1 MGLRHQ
7 LEVIQVSYNALECEK
22 YCHRKFVHDY
32 MYLQRLHATSTN
44 RDRVFFRF
52 LEQYLSAHKG
62 HFTAILY
69 YYDAYVM

>member
-7 LEVIQVSYNALECEK
+7 LEVIQVSYNALECEEYYYK
-22 YCHRKFVHDY
+22 KFVHDY
-32 MYLQRLHATSTN
+32 TSKGYM
-44 RDRVFFRF
+44 RPRPI
-52 LEQYLSAHKG
+52 EQYLSAHKG

>member
-22 YCHRKFVHDY
+22 YYYRKFVYDY
-32 MYLQRLHATSTN
+32 TSKGYM
-44 RDRVFFRF
+44 RPRPIGIGFFFRF